1 MMQLFH
7 WAGAALLPLC
17 GWLTGTAFQAK
28 AQQHIAQL
36 QRTVELLQR
45 IRQEIAYRRPD
56 FAQLLRCL
64 LQEDLLAEFE
74 PADTLQQLA
83 PPGLFTPEERLCFSR
98 CFAGLGQREA
108 AQECE
113 RLEYYTARFPGTN
126 AFATSSVAANA
137 PTGTPQPRA
146 LATVRISGLTP
157 YCWNANILP
166 VLPIPH

>member
-45 IRQEIAYRRPD
+45 IRQEIAYRRSD

-113 RLEYYTARFPGTN
+113 RLDYYIARFQEFLQQAQQQAHARAGLPHRLGL
-126 AFATSSVAANA
+126 AA
-137 PTGTPQPRA
+137 GMV
-146 LATVRISGLTP
+146 LAIFFF
-157 YCWNANILP
+157 
-166 VLPIPH
+166 

>member
-64 LQEDLLAEFE
+64 LQEDLLADFE

-113 RLEYYTARFPGTN
+113 RLEYYTARFTEFLLRAQRQTEAKAGLPGRLGL
-126 AFATSSVAANA
+126 AA
-137 PTGTPQPRA
+137 GMVLA
-146 LATVRISGLTP
+146 LLF
-157 YCWNANILP
+157 L
-166 VLPIPH
+166 